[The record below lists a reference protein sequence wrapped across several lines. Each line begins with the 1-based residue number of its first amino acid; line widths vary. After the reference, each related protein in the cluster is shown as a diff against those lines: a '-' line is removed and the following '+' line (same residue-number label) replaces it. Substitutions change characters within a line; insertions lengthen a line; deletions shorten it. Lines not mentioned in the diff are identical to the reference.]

1 MKEAYTNI
9 DYDRR
14 SLNNALFKGDYIRAF
29 EKVNENIKIID
40 SNIAQI
46 REYSLKMG
54 SKQENN
60 KATEESNE
68 LIENTT
74 NYLIDTMNYLSDIKN
89 FNYSSNIQKK
99 ENINKAK
106 YLENSVQIKKNT
118 LQKLINNIKNQ
129 GQEYIDNARKS
140 LRIIEERESSTNK
153 ELDLENENNEQQL
166 KLLNGREYIEGIH
179 DKENQINVLVDVTQK
194 LNELSK
200 FQAEKVLETGEKINT
215 IEDNVNQMSSNIA
228 NAVEHMKEAKK
239 YNESAGGYANYCL
252 YIIGG
257 IVLLLILLVL
267 IMPSS

>member
-1 MKEAYTNI
+1 MYTNI

-14 SLNNALFKGDYIRAF
+14 SLNNALSKGDYIRAF
-29 EKVNENIKIID
+29 EKVNENLKIID

-46 REYSLKMG
+46 REYSLKVG
-54 SKQENN
+54 SKKDNSQT
-60 KATEESNE
+60 TEESNE

-74 NYLIDTMNYLSDIKN
+74 SYIKDTLNYINDIKN
-89 FNYSSNIQKK
+89 FDYNSKIIKN
-99 ENINKAK
+99 ENLNKAK
-106 YLENSVQIKKNT
+106 NLENIVQTKSNT
-118 LQKLINNIKNQ
+118 LKKLIDNIKNQ
-129 GQEYIDNARKS
+129 GQEYINNARNS
-140 LRIIEERESSTNK
+140 LRIIEERESSSNK
-153 ELDLENENNEQQL
+153 EINMENEKDEQQM

-200 FQAEKVLETGEKINT
+200 FQAEKVLESGQKINS
-215 IEDNVNQMSSNIA
+215 IEDNVNQMSSNIS

-252 YIIGG
+252 YIIGAV
-257 IVLLLILLVL
+257 VLLLILLVL

>member
-1 MKEAYTNI
+1 MYTNV

-14 SLNNALFKGDYIRAF
+14 SLNNALSKGDYIRDF
-29 EKVNENIKIID
+29 EKVNENLKIID
-40 SNIAQI
+40 SNISQI
-46 REYSLKMG
+46 REYSLKIG
-54 SKQENN
+54 SKQENSQT
-60 KATEESNE
+60 TEETNE

-74 NYLIDTMNYLSDIKN
+74 NYIIDTMNYLSDIKN
-89 FNYSSNIQKK
+89 FDYSSNIQKN

-129 GQEYIDNARKS
+129 GQEYINNARNS
-140 LRIIEERESSTNK
+140 LRIIEERESSSNK
-153 ELDLENENNEQQL
+153 EIEDENENEQQL
-166 KLLNGREYIEGIH
+166 KLLSGREYIEGIH
-179 DKENQINVLVDVTQK
+179 DKENQINLIMNVTK
-194 LNELSK
+194 ELNDISK
-200 FQAEKVLETGEKINT
+200 NQVEKVIESGQKIDT

-252 YIIGG
+252 YIIGA

>member
-1 MKEAYTNI
+1 MYTNV

-14 SLNNALFKGDYIRAF
+14 SLNMALTKGDYIRAF
-29 EKVNENIKIID
+29 EKVNENLKIID
-40 SNIAQI
+40 SNISQL
-46 REYSLKMG
+46 REYSLKIG
-54 SKQENN
+54 SQKENSQ
-60 KATEESNE
+60 TIEESNE

-74 NYLIDTMNYLSDIKN
+74 NYIKDTMNYLSDITN
-89 FNYSSNIQKK
+89 FDYSSNIQKN

-129 GQEYIDNARKS
+129 GQEYINNARNS
-140 LRIIEERESSTNK
+140 LRIIEERESSAYN
-153 ELDLENENNEQQL
+153 EENENEKEQQL

-179 DKENQINVLVDVTQK
+179 DKENQINLIMNVTK
-194 LNELSK
+194 ELNDISK
-200 FQAEKVLETGEKINT
+200 QQAEKVIESGQKIDT
-215 IEDNVNQMSSNIA
+215 IEDNVNQMNSNIA
-228 NAVEHMKEAKK
+228 NAVEHMREAKK

-252 YIIGG
+252 YIIGA

>member
-1 MKEAYTNI
+1 MYTNE

-14 SLNNALFKGDYIRAF
+14 SLNMALTKGDYIRAF
-29 EKVNENIKIID
+29 EKVNENLKIID
-40 SNIAQI
+40 SNISQL
-46 REYSLKMG
+46 REYSLKIG
-54 SKQENN
+54 SKKENSQT
-60 KATEESNE
+60 TEESNE

-74 NYLIDTMNYLSDIKN
+74 NYIKDTMNYLSDIKN
-89 FNYSSNIQKK
+89 FDYSSNIQKN

-129 GQEYIDNARKS
+129 GEEYINNARNS
-140 LRIIEERESSTNK
+140 LRIIEERESSGNN
-153 ELDLENENNEQQL
+153 EENENENEQQL

-179 DKENQINVLVDVTQK
+179 DKENQINLIMNVTK
-194 LNELSK
+194 ELNDISK
-200 FQAEKVLETGEKINT
+200 QQAEKVIESGQKIDT
-215 IEDNVNQMSSNIA
+215 IEDNVNQMNSNIA
-228 NAVEHMKEAKK
+228 NAVEHMREAKK

-252 YIIGG
+252 YIIGA

>member
-1 MKEAYTNI
+1 MYTNI
-9 DYDRR
+9 DYDRM
-14 SLNNALFKGDYIRAF
+14 SLNKALSKSDYIRAF

-46 REYSLKMG
+46 REYSLKIG

-60 KATEESNE
+60 QTTEESNE

-74 NYLIDTMNYLSDIKN
+74 KYIIDTMNYLSDIKN
-89 FNYSSNIQKK
+89 FDYSSNIQKN

-106 YLENSVQIKKNT
+106 NLENTVQNKKNT

-129 GQEYIDNARKS
+129 GQEYINNARNS
-140 LRIIEERESSTNK
+140 LRIIEEKERESSIHN
-153 ELDLENENNEQQL
+153 NENDENDKEQQL

-179 DKENQINVLVDVTQK
+179 DKENQVNIIVDVTQK

-200 FQAEKVLETGEKINT
+200 FQAEKVLESGQKINT
-215 IEDNVNQMSSNIA
+215 IEDNVNQMNSNIA

-239 YNESAGGYANYCL
+239 YNESAGGYTDYCL
-252 YIIGG
+252 YIIGAV
-257 IVLLLILLVL
+257 VLLLILLVL

>member
-1 MKEAYTNI
+1 MDKNI
-9 DYDRR
+9 DYDRM
-14 SLNNALFKGDYIRAF
+14 SLNKALSKSDYIRAF

-46 REYSLKMG
+46 REYSLKIG

-60 KATEESNE
+60 QTTEESNE

-74 NYLIDTMNYLSDIKN
+74 KYIIDTMNYLSDIKN
-89 FNYSSNIQKK
+89 FDYSSNIQKN

-106 YLENSVQIKKNT
+106 NLENTVQIKKNT
-118 LQKLINNIKNQ
+118 KQKLINNIKNQ
-129 GQEYIDNARKS
+129 GQEYINNARNS
-140 LRIIEERESSTNK
+140 LRIIEEKERESSIHN
-153 ELDLENENNEQQL
+153 NENDENDKEQQL

-179 DKENQINVLVDVTQK
+179 DKENQINIIVDVTQK

-200 FQAEKVLETGEKINT
+200 FQAEKVLESGQKINT
-215 IEDNVNQMSSNIA
+215 IEDNVNQMNSNIA

-239 YNESAGGYANYCL
+239 YNESAGGYTDYCL
-252 YIIGG
+252 YIIGAV
-257 IVLLLILLVL
+257 VLLLILLVL

>member
-1 MKEAYTNI
+1 MYTNV

-60 KATEESNE
+60 QTTEESNE

-74 NYLIDTMNYLSDIKN
+74 NYIIDTMNYLSDIKN
-89 FNYSSNIQKK
+89 FNYSSNVQKN
-99 ENINKAK
+99 ENINKAQ
-106 YLENSVQIKKNT
+106 YLENTVQIKKNT

-129 GQEYIDNARKS
+129 GQEYINNARNS
-140 LRIIEERESSTNK
+140 LRIIEEKERESSIHKDNN
-153 ELDLENENNEQQL
+153 ENENEEQQL
-166 KLLNGREYIEGIH
+166 KLLNGREYIEGIQE
-179 DKENQINVLVDVTQK
+179 KENQINILVDVTQK

-200 FQAEKVLETGEKINT
+200 FQAEKVMESGQKINT
-215 IEDNVNQMSSNIA
+215 IEDNVNQMSSNIV
-228 NAVEHMKEAKK
+228 NAVEHMREAKK
-239 YNESAGGYANYCL
+239 YNESAGGYTDYCL
-252 YIIGG
+252 YIIGAV
-257 IVLLLILLVL
+257 VLLLILLVL

>member
-1 MKEAYTNI
+1 MYTNV

-14 SLNNALFKGDYIRAF
+14 SLNNALSKGDYIRAF
-29 EKVNENIKIID
+29 EKVNENIKMID
-40 SNIAQI
+40 SNISQI
-46 REYSLKMG
+46 REYSLKIG

-60 KATEESNE
+60 QTTEESNE

-74 NYLIDTMNYLSDIKN
+74 NYIIDTMNYLSDIKN
-89 FNYSSNIQKK
+89 FDYSSNIQKN

-106 YLENSVQIKKNT
+106 VLENTVQIKKNT
-118 LQKLINNIKNQ
+118 LQKLIDNIKNQ
-129 GQEYIDNARKS
+129 GQEYINNARNS
-140 LRIIEERESSTNK
+140 LRIIEERESTKNINNN
-153 ELDLENENNEQQL
+153 LDMENDEQQM

-194 LNELSK
+194 LNEISK
-200 FQAEKVLETGEKINT
+200 FEAEKVMESGQKINT

-228 NAVEHMKEAKK
+228 NAVEHMREAKK

-252 YIIGG
+252 YIIGA
-257 IVLLLILLVL
+257 IVLLLIFLVL

>member
-1 MKEAYTNI
+1 MDNI
-9 DYDRR
+9 FQNQDYDRL
-14 SLNNALFKGDYIRAF
+14 SLKNALLKGDYIRAF

-46 REYSLKMG
+46 REYSLKIG
-54 SKQENN
+54 SKQEN
-60 KATEESNE
+60 KTTTEESNE

-74 NYLIDTMNYLSDIKN
+74 NYIIDTMNYLSDIKN

-106 YLENSVQIKKNT
+106 YFENGVQIKKNT

-129 GQEYIDNARKS
+129 GQEFINNARKS
-140 LRIIEERESSTNK
+140 LRIIEERNSLDNK
-153 ELDLENENNEQQL
+153 EINLEKENDEQQL
-166 KLLNGREYIEGIH
+166 KFLNGREYIEGIH

-200 FQAEKVLETGEKINT
+200 FQAEKVFETGEKINT

-239 YNESAGGYANYCL
+239 YNESAGGYSNYCL
-252 YIIGG
+252 YIIGC
-257 IVLLLILLVL
+257 IVLLLIFLVL

>member
-1 MKEAYTNI
+1 MYTNV

-14 SLNNALFKGDYIRAF
+14 SLNNALSKGDYIRAF

-40 SNIAQI
+40 SYLAQI
-46 REYSLKMG
+46 REYSLKIG

-60 KATEESNE
+60 QATEESNE
-68 LIENTT
+68 LIESTT
-74 NYLIDTMNYLSDIKN
+74 KYIIDSMNYLSDIKN
-89 FNYSSNIQKK
+89 FEYSSNIQKK
-99 ENINKAK
+99 ENIEKANS
-106 YLENSVQIKKNT
+106 LEITVQKKKNI
-118 LQKLINNIKNQ
+118 LQKLVDNIKNQ
-129 GQEYIDNARKS
+129 GQEYINNARNS
-140 LRIIEERESSTNK
+140 LRIIEEKERESSINK
-153 ELDLENENNEQQL
+153 EDDDGNEQQL

-200 FQAEKVLETGEKINT
+200 FEAEKVLESGQKINT
-215 IEDNVNQMSSNIA
+215 IEDNVNQMNSNIA
-228 NAVEHMKEAKK
+228 NAVEHMREAKK
-239 YNESAGGYANYCL
+239 YNESAGGYTNYCL

>member
-1 MKEAYTNI
+1 MYTNV

-14 SLNNALFKGDYIRAF
+14 SLNNALSKGDYIRAF
-29 EKVNENIKIID
+29 EKVNENIKMID
-40 SNIAQI
+40 INIAQI
-46 REYSLKMG
+46 REYSLKIG
-54 SKQENN
+54 SKQEN
-60 KATEESNE
+60 KQTTEESNE

-74 NYLIDTMNYLSDIKN
+74 NFMIDTMNYLSDIKN
-89 FNYSSNIQKK
+89 FKYSSNIQKN

-106 YLENSVQIKKNT
+106 SLEKTVEIKKNT

-129 GQEYIDNARKS
+129 GQEYINNARNS
-140 LRIIEERESSTNK
+140 LRIIEERESSKNINN
-153 ELDLENENNEQQL
+153 ELNMENDEQQL

-194 LNELSK
+194 LNEISK
-200 FQAEKVLETGEKINT
+200 FEAEKVLESGQKINT

>member
-1 MKEAYTNI
+1 MYTNV

-14 SLNNALFKGDYIRAF
+14 SLNNALSKGDYIRAF
-29 EKVNENIKIID
+29 EKVNENIKMID
-40 SNIAQI
+40 INIAQI
-46 REYSLKMG
+46 REYSLKIG
-54 SKQENN
+54 SKQEN
-60 KATEESNE
+60 KQTTEESNE

-74 NYLIDTMNYLSDIKN
+74 NFIIDTMNYLSDIKN
-89 FNYSSNIQKK
+89 FKYSSNIQKN

-106 YLENSVQIKKNT
+106 SLEKTVEIKKNT

-129 GQEYIDNARKS
+129 GQEYINNARNS
-140 LRIIEERESSTNK
+140 LRIIEERESSKNINN
-153 ELDLENENNEQQL
+153 ELNMENDEQQL

-179 DKENQINVLVDVTQK
+179 DKEKQRNVLVDVTQK
-194 LNELSK
+194 LNEISK
-200 FQAEKVLETGEKINT
+200 FEAEKVLESGQKINT

>member
-1 MKEAYTNI
+1 
-9 DYDRR
+9 
-14 SLNNALFKGDYIRAF
+14 
-29 EKVNENIKIID
+29 
-40 SNIAQI
+40 
-46 REYSLKMG
+46 
-54 SKQENN
+54 
-60 KATEESNE
+60 
-68 LIENTT
+68 
-74 NYLIDTMNYLSDIKN
+74 MNYLSDIKN
-89 FNYSSNIQKK
+89 FNYSSNIQKN

-106 YLENSVQIKKNT
+106 SLENTVQIKKNT

-129 GQEYIDNARKS
+129 GQEYINNARNS
-140 LRIIEERESSTNK
+140 LRIIEERESSKNINN
-153 ELDLENENNEQQL
+153 ELNMENDEQQL
-166 KLLNGREYIEGIH
+166 KLLSGREYIEGIH

-194 LNELSK
+194 LNEISK
-200 FQAEKVLETGEKINT
+200 FEAEKVLESGQKINT

>member
-1 MKEAYTNI
+1 MYTNV

-14 SLNNALFKGDYIRAF
+14 SLNMALTKGDYIRAF
-29 EKVNENIKIID
+29 EKVNENLKIID
-40 SNIAQI
+40 SNISQL
-46 REYSLKMG
+46 REYSLKIG
-54 SKQENN
+54 SKKENSQT
-60 KATEESNE
+60 TEESNE

-74 NYLIDTMNYLSDIKN
+74 NYIKDTMNYLSDIKN
-89 FNYSSNIQKK
+89 FDYSSNIQKN

-129 GQEYIDNARKS
+129 GEEYINNARNS
-140 LRIIEERESSTNK
+140 LRIIEERESSGNN
-153 ELDLENENNEQQL
+153 EENENENEQQL

-179 DKENQINVLVDVTQK
+179 DKENQINLIMNVTK
-194 LNELSK
+194 ELNDISK
-200 FQAEKVLETGEKINT
+200 QQAEKVIESGQKIDS
-215 IEDNVNQMSSNIA
+215 IEDNVNQMNSNIA
-228 NAVEHMKEAKK
+228 NAVEHMREAKK

-252 YIIGG
+252 YIIGA